1 MIYIYILTLT
11 EHNWKEVI
19 PTVPHFRL
27 TTEFQRNNTAL
38 HVPCTTPDE
47 GTMSFFGLFFFKI
60 NEKMFFFFFFFFFF
74 YKASCIQRLFFV
86 FFNAIESA
94 NSMNADPELRLVT
107 LLIMFCIWEFTFV
120 KARVRVTVVLEKPA
134 TAGWISKISNRL
146 IFFFQAAWNDWIGLS
161 HLMISA
167 EMSRGVWRNSPTSA
181 LSIVHGASHQCPHL
195 RLFWIKKADPVVLFW
210 TSKPK

>member
-1 MIYIYILTLT
+1 
-11 EHNWKEVI
+11 
-19 PTVPHFRL
+19 
-27 TTEFQRNNTAL
+27 
-38 HVPCTTPDE
+38 
-47 GTMSFFGLFFFKI
+47 MSFFGLLYFKISDKMCQLHSAFFF
-60 NEKMFFFFFFFFFF
+60 
-74 YKASCIQRLFFV
+74 